1 MLARLLRI
9 LSGKRKPWAGMVNR
23 DTIVYW
29 EGTRCTTI
37 SGEMLS
43 DGVRINVSSIVAW
56 DDSSGELMDEPE
68 RQRVLENVKRSL
80 EAQGAK
86 VVES

>member
-1 MLARLLRI
+1 MFARLVRI
-9 LSGKRKPWAGMVNR
+9 LSGKRAPWAGMVNR

-29 EGTRCTTI
+29 EGTRSTTI

-43 DGVRINVSSIVAW
+43 DGVSIYVSSIVSW
-56 DDSSGELMDEPE
+56 DDSSGELMDELE
-68 RQRVLENVKRSL
+68 RQRVLQNVVRSF

-86 VVES
+86 VVLN